1 MPIATSA
8 EVRAAATSEWE
19 AATGHRLFREIIA
32 DTVSDSDFERYLR
45 IEFAFIDT
53 AAIALGAAVRL
64 APDMADRSVLASG
77 LYDLLTTQ
85 VAFFED
91 ALGQDRSS
99 IVPPSAR
106 PLHVLYGGVS
116 EGSSYVSLLS
126 AMLAAEWLYETWC
139 AETIDRPSS
148 RAHIRAWTEL
158 HTDPAFTGHAAW
170 LRSQLD
176 AAAPELGEDESVRV
190 AAVFRDTLTAEIHF
204 HDAVYER

>member
-1 MPIATSA
+1 MPTATSV
-8 EVRAAATSEWE
+8 EVRAAADREWE
-19 AATGHRLFREIIA
+19 AVTGHRLFREIIA
-32 DTVSDSDFERYLR
+32 DTVSDRDFERYLR

-53 AAIALGAAVRL
+53 AAIALGAAIHV
-64 APDMADRSVLASG
+64 APRMADRRVLAAG

-91 ALGQDRSS
+91 ALGDDRSS

-106 PLHVLYGGVS
+106 SLHALYRHVS
-116 EGSSYVSLLS
+116 DGSSYAILLA

-139 AETIDRPSS
+139 AETTVRPSS
-148 RAHIRAWTEL
+148 RTHIRAWTEL
-158 HTDPAFTGHAAW
+158 HTDPAFRGHAAW

-176 AAAPELGEDESVRV
+176 ALAAELGEDETQAVTS
-190 AAVFRDTLTAEIHF
+190 VFRDTLTAEMRF